1 MQVCIWGVVCKKH
14 SGSVSEI
21 LGENLEC
28 IHEMS
33 GKCSKNMWEVPKI
46 FASFQEVS
54 RMFPGSFWEVSG
66 ESLVHKCTE
75 EYGRHINLD
84 QCATSALSAKI

>member
-28 IHEMS
+28 VHEMA
-33 GKCSKNMWEVPKI
+33 GKCSKNMWEVSKI

-66 ESLVHKCTE
+66 ESLVSVRKST
-75 EYGRHINLD
+75 GGILILINVLL
-84 QCATSALSAKI
+84 QL